1 MNNTDRIRELI
12 REIQAAEE
20 TLAGLRAKLARLVAE
35 ELGRTEMSLRSNK
48 KIGICYSVKLK

>member
-35 ELGRTEMSLRSNK
+35 ELGRTEMSLRSHK